1 MGADPEAIEAVYERR
16 YGAFRNA
23 LAGITGSY
31 ETAHDVVQE
40 SFARALANCAS
51 YRGEG
56 SLEAWIWTIAFRVA
70 LQVRALPLAVPLEE
84 AFEPR
89 LPEPERDE
97 QLAAAL
103 QALPP
108 RRRLMVF
115 LRYVADLPYRQI
127 ADICEVSEG
136 TVAATLAQAKAELAR
151 ALGYQEEHRTLRE
164 AADR

>member
-1 MGADPEAIEAVYERR
+1 MAADPEAIEAVYEQR

-40 SFARALANCAS
+40 SFARALANRGS
-51 YRGEG
+51 YRGDG
-56 SLEAWIWTIAFRVA
+56 PLEAWIWTIAFRVA
-70 LQVRALPLAVPLEE
+70 LQVRAVPSTVRLDE

-89 LPEPERDE
+89 LPDAGRDE

-108 RRRLMVF
+108 RRRLIVF

-127 ADICEVSEG
+127 ADICDVSEG
-136 TVAATLAQAKAELAR
+136 TVAATLAQAKAELAET
-151 ALGYQEEHRTLRE
+151 LGYQEEHRTLRE
-164 AADR
+164 ADR